1 MSTRNRSR
9 QIAFKN
15 WIKNDSGCHARVS
28 STWKSIVQT
37 RYAID
42 STRRPQLCA
51 CLLAAMPVRKSRKIV
66 DKSHVSEWQRAD
78 LLDQNLQ
85 GDLIISI
92 VGRANLRRHE
102 ATRDPFMAQ
111 HQIRE
116 DAGLA
121 EAPLAQRN
129 VSASPMEWLA
139 ARNSRKSDSKNSRC
153 VKFEEIELRAGSL
166 FSRDFALA
174 AAGGKLTMDWD
185 KADYVDE
192 GGKRSTDGMSQ
203 LALDARKRFD
213 AATDYLGPGLSDVMR
228 AVCCYEMGL
237 ESCVQHFHLPRR
249 SAKLMIKLGL
259 LRLSVFYG
267 LQPASDAAASF
278 RMRRTIA

>member
-1 MSTRNRSR
+1 MTPAAMRVFLQHGKALCKPDMRLIQLDDRNYVL
-9 QIAFKN
+9 A
-15 WIKNDSGCHARVS
+15 S
-28 STWKSIVQT
+28 S
-37 RYAID
+37 
-42 STRRPQLCA
+42 PQ
-51 CLLAAMPVRKSRKIV
+51 MPVRKSRKIV

-237 ESCVQHFHLPRR
+237 EACEQHFQLPRR